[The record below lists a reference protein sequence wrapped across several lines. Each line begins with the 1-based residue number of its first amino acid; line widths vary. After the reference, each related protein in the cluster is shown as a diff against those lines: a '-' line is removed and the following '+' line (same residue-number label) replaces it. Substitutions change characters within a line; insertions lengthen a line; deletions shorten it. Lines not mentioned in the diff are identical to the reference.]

1 MLRFAEEK
9 AAVGVVV
16 ESDGR
21 NTWVT
26 AATFDEQLDLGGIDL
41 LDGGRSDYRYAEPKP
56 EGVEP
61 ILRAIARA
69 IEANR

>member
-1 MLRFAEEK
+1 M
-9 AAVGVVV
+9 VV
-16 ESDGR
+16 ETEGR

-26 AATFDEQLDLGGIDL
+26 AATFDAGIDLSAVEL

-61 ILRAIARA
+61 ILKALARRVA
-69 IEANR
+69 ER